1 MFGISF
7 SELAVIAVIALVVVG
22 PQKLPGMLRTMGL
35 WVRKIR
41 KLTTEVR
48 AQTGIDEI
56 LREEGID
63 GVHELRSLLRGEIA
77 AAKSRRQ
84 SPADDPYLETLEF
97 DALREYPIE
106 GPDAYHAVP
115 DDLLD
120 ETAAEKAEATADDS
134 AAAPDEPAATDES
147 AATEKTTEPE
157 APAAAEKTAA
167 PQASAASGLEAP
179 APPAPPAPAEASAA
193 LNDVAALNSANA
205 PRAFTPIPPEA
216 SLPTNG
222 KPT

>member
-7 SELAVIAVIALVVVG
+7 SEIAVIAVIALVVVG

-35 WVRKIR
+35 WIRKIR
-41 KLTTEVR
+41 KMTTEVR

-77 AAKSRRQ
+77 AAKGRRPV
-84 SPADDPYLETLEF
+84 PADDPYLETLEF
-97 DALREYPIE
+97 DLGREYPVE

-120 ETAAEKAEATADDS
+120 DD
-134 AAAPDEPAATDES
+134 
-147 AATEKTTEPE
+147 
-157 APAAAEKTAA
+157 
-167 PQASAASGLEAP
+167 ASAK
-179 APPAPPAPAEASAA
+179 PAPATNGSDTPAEAESPAENGAPPEDAA
-193 LNDVAALNSANA
+193 SVNDVAAANA
-205 PRAFTPIPPEA
+205 PSPRAFTPIPPEA
-216 SLPTNG
+216 SLPTTG
-222 KPT
+222 KSS

>member
-1 MFGISF
+1 VFGISF
-7 SELAVIAVIALVVVG
+7 SELTVIAVIALVVVG

-84 SPADDPYLETLEF
+84 SPAEDPYLETLEF
-97 DALREYPIE
+97 DAQREYPIE

-120 ETAAEKAEATADDS
+120 DTPGEKAEAASDTAQPDATQPD
-134 AAAPDEPAATDES
+134 AAQPDTAQPDAAQPDAAQPPAEPVVASTPVDTPQA
-147 AATEKTTEPE
+147 EPE
-157 APAAAEKTAA
+157 
-167 PQASAASGLEAP
+167 
-179 APPAPPAPAEASAA
+179 AA
-193 LNDVAALNSANA
+193 LNDVAALSPSA

-222 KPT
+222 KPS